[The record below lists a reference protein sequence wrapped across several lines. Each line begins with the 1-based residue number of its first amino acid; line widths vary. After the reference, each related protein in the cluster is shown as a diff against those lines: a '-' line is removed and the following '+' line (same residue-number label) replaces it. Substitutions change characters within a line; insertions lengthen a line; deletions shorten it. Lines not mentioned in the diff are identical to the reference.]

1 MIIALLI
8 AFAFG
13 VGVGAL
19 LQAHLRQVALLK
31 RRARELDDHRRD
43 D

>member
-19 LQAHLRQVALLK
+19 LQAHLTQVALLK
-31 RRARELDDHRRD
+31 RRAREVEDHRGD
-43 D
+43 E